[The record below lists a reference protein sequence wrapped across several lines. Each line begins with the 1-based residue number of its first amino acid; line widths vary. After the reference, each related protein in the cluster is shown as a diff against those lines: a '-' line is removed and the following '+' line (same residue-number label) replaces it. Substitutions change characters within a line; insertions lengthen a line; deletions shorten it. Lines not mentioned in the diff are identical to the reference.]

1 MLPSLAFGKA
11 TAEIDLSVYAMQE
24 RLDLLGNGLH
34 VYESLLNP
42 SEFMHQS
49 SFTNINGLTIC

>member
-1 MLPSLAFGKA
+1 MLPNLAFGKA

-42 SEFMHQS
+42 SEFMH
-49 SFTNINGLTIC
+49 L